1 MIDKIMVPIAF
12 TPYSA
17 GILDYAA
24 GLAES
29 TGAELCIVNV
39 INDRDLDAVN
49 KITSFGYKVD
59 SDKYIKIIKKERR
72 DGIAEMSD
80 HLTLPEGRLSF
91 SFLIG
96 DPSEE
101 LLRFV
106 IESEIDMVVMGIRSR
121 DIKHLFAGSVA
132 ERLFRRCPVPIVSY
146 RGGDIAERLRKR
158 VAKHLAS
165 H

>member
-1 MIDKIMVPIAF
+1 
-12 TPYSA
+12 
-17 GILDYAA
+17 
-24 GLAES
+24 
-29 TGAELCIVNV
+29 
-39 INDRDLDAVN
+39 
-49 KITSFGYKVD
+49 
-59 SDKYIKIIKKERR
+59 
-72 DGIAEMSD
+72 
-80 HLTLPEGRLSF
+80 
-91 SFLIG
+91 
-96 DPSEE
+96 
-101 LLRFV
+101 LRFV